1 MSGKRLALLVAADQF
16 VDPRLSA
23 LQAPQADI
31 NALAEL
37 LSDADIGGFAVE
49 RLVNGTSQELRLALN
64 RLFSRRD
71 PDDFCLLHV
80 SSHGLKDASG
90 ELYLA
95 ATDTQRE
102 YLEAT
107 SVDAS
112 YLRRQMDHS
121 RAGAVVV
128 LLDCCYGGAFER
140 GMVPRGDGDVDLS
153 GTLVPVTEGRGRAV
167 ITASTA
173 IEYAF
178 EGTELR
184 PGAKPE
190 PSIFTEAVVAGIRQ
204 GPADADSNGVL
215 TLSELFTFVSR
226 RVRQRSAHQTPQ
238 WWLYGM
244 SGELVIA
251 RNPNPIVTPKD
262 LPADIAEVLRLPQP
276 AARLGAVFA
285 LRTLV
290 AEGDSGSALTAYRT
304 LETLAVD
311 DIRQVSPAAAEVLA
325 GVHTMVTARL
335 GSGGSP
341 AAGQPQTIDFG
352 SVAVGQEVPP
362 ARIELGGTLA
372 PACKLEVRNAPVEL
386 TRRGLRA
393 DVRLDTSKAA
403 TVDGQIEVVGPG
415 GGAVVRVLA
424 RIGTDLRAGSW
435 AAGIGIETTP
445 PMGAEVTVETEPE
458 TDTEVAFGT
467 TSETEAAAD
476 PHVPDPEVV
485 PGQRQPGVAKS
496 VLSRDSRLLIAA
508 WAVAAATPLAGL
520 VPGSYSGDN
529 WYGHLEPY
537 LSPLSVIATP
547 LALLGLQLAHTA
559 RLRMVMAIAVACT
572 SAVSVAMAAGL
583 VAYAGVRQE
592 LVVEFIGASLI
603 AVLGSIMAVR
613 AHRAVSS
620 GPAHAQ
626 VITTVLLGILA
637 ALVIVPAVSA
647 VTSGFEISSLVVA
660 VCVVSALLAVGLILP
675 LQARGR
681 VALGSV
687 LIGLLLTVTLYTL
700 TPTMLAEAILLPVGC
715 MVFSVVAFFHVRPFW
730 RALDGRRS

>member
-1 MSGKRLALLVAADQF
+1 MTGKRLALLVAADQF
-16 VDPRLSA
+16 ADPRLSA

-37 LSDADIGGFAVE
+37 LSDTEIGGFTVE

-71 PDDFCLLHV
+71 PEDFCLLHV

-204 GPADADSNGVL
+204 GPADVDSNNVL

-226 RVRQRSAHQTPQ
+226 RVRKRSAHQTPQ

-244 SGELVIA
+244 SGDLVIA

-262 LPADIAEVLRLPQP
+262 LPDDVVEVLRLPQP

-285 LRTLV
+285 LRALV
-290 AEGDSGSALTAYRT
+290 SEGDPGSALTAYRT

-311 DIRQVSPAAAEVLA
+311 DSRQVSTAAAEVLA
-325 GVHTMVTARL
+325 GIHTTVMVRH
-335 GSGGSP
+335 GSGGSAALP
-341 AAGQPQTIDFG
+341 AAAGQQTIDFG
-352 SVAVGQEVPP
+352 SVAVGQAVPP
-362 ARIELGGTLA
+362 ALIELAGTLA
-372 PACKLEVRNAPVEL
+372 QAGKLEVRDAPVEL

-393 DVRLDTSKAA
+393 EVRLDTSRAA
-403 TVDGQIEVVGPG
+403 TVDDQIEVVGPG

-424 RIGTDLRAGSW
+424 RIGADVGAESR
-435 AAGIGIETTP
+435 AAGIGLEAPATT
-445 PMGAEVTVETEPE
+445 GAEVAPE
-458 TDTEVAFGT
+458 VRP
-467 TSETEAAAD
+467 ETEAELAVETGSKTEADVAAETA
-476 PHVPDPEVV
+476 PAAEAEISVHAPREV
-485 PGQRQPGVAKS
+485 GTSAGDESAGAGARTS
-496 VLSRDSRLLIAA
+496 SRGRRGRLLIAGMV
-508 WAVAAATPLAGL
+508 AVALVVIGVVVWLLARNASQTPTAGGQSSTTTEFSAVAPWRLVIANNIQQNDPGCFVTLLNEKSEELWKNSRPIWAGSKPNTFQMHDSGTFRWTVNNSGCLVVHRSGSPPVKLPMIVRGGQGDSAAFEAPQS
-520 VPGSYSGDN
+520 VN
-529 WYGHLEPY
+529 VQVKHLEGGSCELNLHDLATGLAVDIGTATNDGDSTLLETHGSQVY
-537 LSPLSVIATP
+537 LAD
-547 LALLGLQLAHTA
+547 LL
-559 RLRMVMAIAVACT
+559 CD
-572 SAVSVAMAAGL
+572 VSVSAG
-583 VAYAGVRQE
+583 
-592 LVVEFIGASLI
+592 
-603 AVLGSIMAVR
+603 
-613 AHRAVSS
+613 
-620 GPAHAQ
+620 
-626 VITTVLLGILA
+626 
-637 ALVIVPAVSA
+637 
-647 VTSGFEISSLVVA
+647 
-660 VCVVSALLAVGLILP
+660 
-675 LQARGR
+675 
-681 VALGSV
+681 
-687 LIGLLLTVTLYTL
+687 
-700 TPTMLAEAILLPVGC
+700 
-715 MVFSVVAFFHVRPFW
+715 
-730 RALDGRRS
+730 